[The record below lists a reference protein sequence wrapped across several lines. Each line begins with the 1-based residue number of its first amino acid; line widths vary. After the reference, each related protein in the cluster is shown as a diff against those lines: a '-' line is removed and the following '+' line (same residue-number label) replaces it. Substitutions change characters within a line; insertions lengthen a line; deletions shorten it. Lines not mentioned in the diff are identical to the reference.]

1 MSFDV
6 TRIEVG
12 PARIFLGVTLP
23 ASGAPPTLMGHT
35 AGVPSTGTEIG
46 LTEGDTVLEVNST
59 LATIEAEQ
67 FYAPVEAYLQMQT
80 AKVSFTAKES
90 TVIALRASLGG
101 IGQTTTGTEDLFY
114 FGSGAGAFAVLK
126 QSVFLSARRRD
137 NPAKYIIVCLYNAY
151 ASKPFTYTFS
161 RKKEA
166 TYPVELSALAITSRT
181 AGDCIGQF
189 YREIG

>member
-1 MSFDV
+1 MAFDV

-35 AGVPSTGTEIG
+35 AGVPSTGTEAG
-46 LTEGDTVLEVNST
+46 LTEGDTILEVNST
-59 LATIEAEQ
+59 LVPIEAEQ

-80 AKVSFTAKES
+80 AKVTFTAKES
-90 TVIALRASLGG
+90 TVIALP
-101 IGQTTTGTEDLFY
+101 
-114 FGSGAGAFAVLK
+114 
-126 QSVFLSARRRD
+126 ARRRD
-137 NPAKYIIVCLYNAY
+137 NPSKYIIVCLYNAY
-151 ASKPFTYTFS
+151 ASKPFTYTFG
-161 RKKEA
+161 RKKEG
-166 TYPVELSALAITSRT
+166 TYPVELSALAITTRT

>member
-1 MSFDV
+1 MAFDV

-35 AGVPSTGTEIG
+35 AGVPSTGTEVG
-46 LTEGDTVLEVNST
+46 LTEGDTIL
-59 LATIEAEQ
+59 TITSDKTEIMAEQ
-67 FYAPVEAYLQMQT
+67 FYAPVEVFLTDQKAV
-80 AKVSFTAKES
+80 VSFTAKES
-90 TVIALRASLGG
+90 TVIGLRAAFDN
-101 IGQTTTGTEDLFY
+101 IGQATTVTEDLFY
-114 FGSGAGAFAVLK
+114 FGSGAGAFACLK

-151 ASKPFTYTFS
+151 ASKPLTYTFS
-161 RKKEA
+161 RTKQA
-166 TYPVELSALAITSRT
+166 TYPVELTALAVVTRT